1 MISQTRVIQTVIALG
16 GTVDDL
22 ALDVHDGH
30 TILVLGADASVCL
43 STATPDV
50 LDALAALTA
59 QAAADSRAR
68 ALKAVS

>member
-1 MISQTRVIQTVIALG
+1 VISQTRVIQTVIALG

-30 TILVLGADASVCL
+30 TILVLGTDASVCL
-43 STATPDV
+43 STADQSV
-50 LDALAALTA
+50 LDKLATLTA
-59 QAAADSRAR
+59 QAAADCRAR